1 MAKYTTAVRT
11 ICEVNAG
18 LTEGK
23 GYDSIDEVI
32 KSAIPKIFSFDFPI
46 FDENYRVP
54 LCVKILKHYYMREIC
69 EETVGLWKLRLD
81 TKLNEIM
88 PYYNELYKSTLL
100 EFDPLIDTKL
110 DKAYNLK
117 HAGETIKEETITK
130 ERETTDNLTVADGV
144 NKTVTDN
151 TTTTDNSERHLTD
164 TETGRIDGNSTDTS
178 KKSEKTEEA
187 NNTTQNTNEN
197 ENKDNTRDFSH
208 NNTSYDLFNETPQ
221 GGLNG
226 LESGEYL
233 TNARKLTDETK
244 DITKDEGHR
253 DKEIKF
259 TGNLTGSVDFSTDN
273 TDTKN
278 YGENSNKE
286 KTAEETNTN
295 TKTVSGNVTD
305 NTQRNGTENRT
316 VNGNEKEGLDGKV
329 GVNNTDDYVEHI
341 TGKSGGNTY
350 ASMLLEFRKTLIN
363 IDKMI
368 IEELADLFFMLW

>member
-23 GYDSIDEVI
+23 GYDSVDEVI

-46 FDENYRVP
+46 FDESYRIP

-81 TKLNEIM
+81 TRLNEIM

-110 DKAYNLK
+110 DKTYNLK
-117 HAGETIKEETITK
+117 HAGETIKEETVTK
-130 ERETTDNLTVADGV
+130 EKEATDNLTIADGV
-144 NKTVTDN
+144 NKTITDN

-178 KKSEKTEEA
+178 KKSEKTEET

-197 ENKDNTRDFSH
+197 ENKDATRDFSH
-208 NNTSYDLFNETPQ
+208 NNTSYDLFSETPQ
-221 GGLNG
+221 GGLDG
-226 LESGEYL
+226 VESGEYM

-244 DITKDEGHR
+244 DVTNDEGHR
-253 DKEIKF
+253 DKEVNF
-259 TGNLTGSVDFSTDN
+259 TGNLTGTVDFTTDN
-273 TDTKN
+273 TDSKN

-305 NTQRNGTENRT
+305 NTQRNGTENRAI
-316 VNGNEKEGLDGKV
+316 NGNEKEELGGKV
-329 GVNNTDDYVEHI
+329 DVNNTDDYVEHI
-341 TGKSGGNTY
+341 TGKSGSKTY

>member
-46 FDENYRVP
+46 FDEEYRVP

-81 TKLNEIM
+81 TRLNEIM
-88 PYYNELYKSTLL
+88 PYYNQLYKSTLL
-100 EFDPLIDTKL
+100 EFDPLIDTKI
-110 DKAYNLK
+110 DKTYNLT
-117 HAGETIKEETITK
+117 HAGETIKEETVTK
-130 ERETTDNLTVADGV
+130 EKEATDNLTVADAV
-144 NKTVTDN
+144 NKTITDN
-151 TTTTDNSERHLTD
+151 TTTT
-164 TETGRIDGNSTDTS
+164 ETGKIDGNSTDTS

-187 NNTTQNTNEN
+187 NNTTQNTTEN
-197 ENKDNTRDFSH
+197 EDKNNSKDFSH
-208 NNTSYDLFNETPQ
+208 NNTSYDLFSETPQ
-221 GGLNG
+221 GGLDG

-233 TNARKLTDETK
+233 TTARKSTNETS
-244 DITKDEGHR
+244 DITEDVEHR
-253 DKEIKF
+253 DKEVNF
-259 TGNLTGSVDFSTDN
+259 TGNLSGTVDFTTDN
-273 TDTKN
+273 TDTKK

-286 KTAEETNTN
+286 KTVN
-295 TKTVSGNVTD
+295 GNVTD
-305 NTQRNGTENRT
+305 NTQKNGTENRT
-316 VNGNEKEGLDGKV
+316 VNGNEKEELGGKV

-341 TGKSGGNTY
+341 TGKSGSNTY